1 MIFSSAGHCNARNHP
16 NRDSGAVGVG
26 GRWEADETVKVRDR
40 VNAILRSR
48 GYSVIE
54 DGPTESL
61 RQYLA
66 RIKPGPA
73 SVVVEFHFDASANPK
88 ASGCSVLVGDDSSK
102 NSQNM
107 ARELGQAISTSL
119 GIRLRDGGDGDGI
132 LFEKESHRG
141 RLGLMRE
148 AGTVALVEVCFISNP
163 DDMAA
168 YDDLS
173 KFEAMCQG
181 VANVIGKY
189 EDLIK

>member
-48 GYSVIE
+48 GYSVVE
-54 DGPTESL
+54 DNPTESL
-61 RQYLA
+61 KEYLA

-73 SVVVEFHFDASANPK
+73 SVVVEYHFDAAAN
-88 ASGCSVLVGDDSSK
+88 ATATGCSALVGDNSSK
-102 NSQNM
+102 TSQAF
-107 ARELGQAISTSL
+107 ARELGQAVGNSL
-119 GIRLRDGGDGDGI
+119 GIRVRDGGDGDGI
-132 LFEKESHRG
+132 LFERESHRG

-148 AGTVALVEVCFISNP
+148 AGTVCLLEICFISNP
-163 DDMAA
+163 SDMQK
-168 YDDLS
+168 YDDPA

-181 VANVIGKY
+181 IASVIGKY